1 MNPERQL
8 VRALGLRQLTAH
20 IVNYTVGSGI
30 FVVPA
35 IAAAQLGTAAPLAY
49 LTCAVIMACVVLNF
63 AEAGSRITATGGPY
77 AYIEAGLGPY
87 WGLLAGLLLNIAQIA
102 SAGAIVAL
110 LGQTAARL
118 FGLHQA
124 LWPYVLS
131 ATLVVALVAANVRG
145 VRLGAR
151 IVEWSTAAKLLPLLC
166 FVLVGAWFITPAHL
180 VIDTLPTAAALAT
193 TTGMLIFAFIGVES
207 ALMPTGE
214 VRDAARTVPIATLLA
229 LGIAT
234 LLYLTVQAVATGLLG
249 PALAQDTVAPLA
261 TAARTFAGGAG
272 AALLLAGATISM
284 LGWTTGAVLAAPR
297 TLYAMARDGA
307 LPAWLAAVHPAH
319 HTPHT
324 AIVTFGVLVLVVSA
338 SGTFTQL
345 MVVASLAVLAVY
357 AMVAVSVLSLRRRDV
372 RTSEREPLRLPG
384 GPFVPV
390 VTCALIAWVAT
401 RTATQKELVAFGI
414 VWLLSLAMHLRRR
427 RRDAAQSE
435 GTT

>member
-49 LTCAVIMACVVLNF
+49 VACALIMACVVLNF
-63 AEAGSRITATGGPY
+63 AEAGSRVTATGGPY

-102 SAGAIVAL
+102 SGGAIVAL

-118 FGLHQA
+118 FGLHHA
-124 LWPYVLS
+124 LWPVLVT
-131 ATLVVALVAANVRG
+131 AGLVLGLVAANVRG
-145 VRLGAR
+145 VRLGAS
-151 IVEWSTAAKLLPLLC
+151 IVEWSTVAKLLPLL
-166 FVLVGAWFITPAHL
+166 FLVLVGTWFITPANL
-180 VIDTLPTAAALAT
+180 AIDTLPTPAALAT

-214 VRDAARTVPIATLLA
+214 VRDAARTVPLATLLA
-229 LGIAT
+229 LAVAT
-234 LLYLTVQAVATGLLG
+234 VLYLTVQAVATGLLG
-249 PALAQDTVAPLA
+249 PALAQDHVAPLA
-261 TAARTFAGGAG
+261 TAARTFAGAAG
-272 AALLLAGATISM
+272 ASLLLAGATISM

-297 TLYAMARDGA
+297 TLFAMARDGT
-307 LPAWLAAVHPAH
+307 LPAWLARVHPVH
-319 HTPHT
+319 HTPHA
-324 AIVTFGVLVLVVSA
+324 AIVTFGLLVLAVSA

-357 AMVAVSVLSLRRRDV
+357 VMVAIAVLALRRKDV
-372 RTSEREPLRLPG
+372 RSEREPLRLPG
-384 GPFVPV
+384 GPLVPLL
-390 VTCALIAWVAT
+390 TCVLIGWVAVQ
-401 RTATQKELVAFGI
+401 TATNRELTAFGI
-414 VWLLSLAMHLRRR
+414 VWLLSLAMHARRR
-427 RRDAAQSE
+427 RRRPVHSD

>member
-49 LTCAVIMACVVLNF
+49 VACALIMACVVLNF
-63 AEAGSRITATGGPY
+63 AEAGSRVTATGGPY

-102 SAGAIVAL
+102 SGGAIVAL

-118 FGLHQA
+118 FGLHHA
-124 LWPYVLS
+124 LWPVLVT
-131 ATLVVALVAANVRG
+131 AGLVLGLVAANVRG
-145 VRLGAR
+145 VRLGAS
-151 IVEWSTAAKLLPLLC
+151 IVEWSTVAKLLPLL
-166 FVLVGAWFITPAHL
+166 FLVLVGAWFITPAHL
-180 VIDTLPTAAALAT
+180 AIDTLPTPAALAT

-214 VRDAARTVPIATLLA
+214 VRDAARTVPLATLLA
-229 LGIAT
+229 LAVAT
-234 LLYLTVQAVATGLLG
+234 VLYLTVQAVATGLLG
-249 PALAQDTVAPLA
+249 PALAQDHVAPLA
-261 TAARTFAGGAG
+261 TAARTFAGAAG
-272 AALLLAGATISM
+272 ASLLLAGATISM

-297 TLYAMARDGA
+297 TLFAMARDGT
-307 LPAWLAAVHPAH
+307 LPAWLARVHPVH
-319 HTPHT
+319 HTPHA
-324 AIVTFGVLVLVVSA
+324 AIVTFGLLVLAVSA

-357 AMVAVSVLSLRRRDV
+357 MMVAIAVLALRRKDV
-372 RTSEREPLRLPG
+372 RSEREPLRLPG
-384 GPFVPV
+384 GPLVPLL
-390 VTCALIAWVAT
+390 TCVLIGWVAVQ
-401 RTATQKELVAFGI
+401 TATNRELTAFGI
-414 VWLLSLAMHLRRR
+414 VWLLSLAMHARRR
-427 RRDAAQSE
+427 RRRPVHSD